1 MGKSYSQKVDAIYKV
16 LEKNPN
22 TSATQIYNRFKG
34 TDYGMR
40 KTDSL
45 EFTKLAKTQIQQQA
59 DFKKKLDN
67 SDVTAGT
74 KRKLL
79 TMARQ
84 QGYKYA
90 KYSAKKGKGLLPKN
104 AMVLDVNTLRKNTF
118 SGYPQNIEDYV
129 TFYDR

>member
-1 MGKSYSQKVDAIYKV
+1 MTKSYAQKVDAIYKI

-22 TSATQIYNRFKG
+22 TSASQIYNRYKC

-45 EFTKLAKTQIQQQA
+45 EFTKLAKIQIQQQA
-59 DFKKKLDN
+59 DYKKKLDN
-67 SDVTAGT
+67 SNVSTNT
-74 KRKLL
+74 KNKLL
-79 TMARQ
+79 KMARQ

-90 KYSAKKGKGLLPKN
+90 KYNTKKGKTLLPKN
-104 AMVLDVNTLRKNTF
+104 ALVLDVDTLRKNTF
-118 SGYPQNIEDYV
+118 NGHPQGMDDYV